1 MGCAVAEL
9 LLIEQ
14 RTRAQGEDDC
24 AHWILEGGRIL
35 PGVDDNRRM
44 GELRRG
50 LLRHTRVRAACAD
63 ADSEDVEQTLS
74 VLHEPGYL
82 EALAEVSVEPVVI
95 PELTPPGLPPD
106 IPVSAGLVEAARE
119 GVRAAMTAAERLAG
133 GARFTYALCRPPGH
147 HAGPSWFAGYCYL
160 NTAAAAAQVL
170 RNAGMTPV
178 GILDVDLHYPNGT
191 AAIVETMGD
200 ARLHSLHAFPVTN
213 VAAGSVEPSSDREVA
228 IEFSGVPEAADYLDA
243 LVRSLEELCED
254 CVALVVSLGY
264 DTVAGDPHGSWQF
277 EPQIFA
283 EIGGLLAACGKPVCV
298 VQEGGYALD
307 SLAECSEAFA
317 AGLLGATPVAFGAP
331 YAAHSRIKRTG
342 TGDHGVRRN
351 GGRR

>member
-1 MGCAVAEL
+1 VSEL
-9 LLIEQ
+9 LLVEQ
-14 RTRAQGEDDC
+14 RTSAGGEDDG

-44 GELRRG
+44 AELRRG
-50 LLRHTRVRAACAD
+50 LLRHAGVRAADAD

-82 EALAEVSVEPVVI
+82 EALAEVSAEPVVI

-106 IPVSAGLVEAARE
+106 IPVCSGLVEAARE
-119 GVRAAMTAAERLAG
+119 GVRTAMTAAECLAK

-170 RNAGMTPV
+170 RNAGMSPV
-178 GILDVDLHYPNGT
+178 GILDIDLHYPNGT

-200 ARLHSLHAFPVTN
+200 ASLHSLHAFPVTN
-213 VAAGSVEPSSDREVA
+213 VAAGTVEPNSDREVA
-228 IEFSGVPEAADYLDA
+228 IEFPGVPSAVDYLDA
-243 LVRSLEELCED
+243 LARSLEELCED
-254 CVALVVSLGY
+254 SAALVVSLGY
-264 DTVAGDPHGSWQF
+264 DIVAGDPHGSWEF

-283 EIGGLLAACGKPVCV
+283 DIGGLLAACGKPVCV
-298 VQEGGYALD
+298 IQEGGYALD

-317 AGLLGATPVAFGAP
+317 AGLLGATPVASGAP
-331 YAAHSRIKRTG
+331 YARPGYIKRTG
-342 TGDHGVRRN
+342 TGEA
-351 GGRR
+351 

>member
-1 MGCAVAEL
+1 MAEL
-9 LLIEQ
+9 LLVEQ
-14 RTRAQGEDDC
+14 RVAAADDG

-44 GELRRG
+44 EELRRG
-50 LLRHTRVRAACAD
+50 LLRHARVRSDAAD

-74 VLHEPGYL
+74 VLHEPRYL

-106 IPVSAGLVEAARE
+106 IPVCSGLVEAARE
-119 GVRAAMTAAERLAG
+119 GVRTAMTAAERLTK
-133 GARFTYALCRPPGH
+133 GAPFTYALCRPPGH

-170 RNAGMTPV
+170 RNAGMSPV
-178 GILDVDLHYPNGT
+178 GILDIDLHYPNGT

-200 ARLHSLHAFPVTN
+200 ASLHSLHAFPVTN
-213 VAAGSVEPSSDREVA
+213 VAAGTVEPSSDREVVV
-228 IEFSGVPEAADYLDA
+228 EFHGIPRAADYLDA
-243 LVRSLEELCED
+243 LAMSLEELCED
-254 CVALVVSLGY
+254 SAALVVSLGY
-264 DTVAGDPHGSWQF
+264 DIVAGDPHGSWEF

-283 EIGGLLAACGKPVCV
+283 DIGELLAACGKPVCV
-298 VQEGGYALD
+298 IQEGGYALD

-317 AGLLGATPVAFGAP
+317 AGLLGGAP
-331 YAAHSRIKRTG
+331 
-342 TGDHGVRRN
+342 V
-351 GGRR
+351 